1 MTNVLIRRLMRCG
14 YTPDVACI
22 ICHAHMDDL
31 SILESKI
38 SLMERADNVG
48 VLQSIANRETSR
60 RLFGSCRSKG
70 VKY

>member
-38 SLMERADNVG
+38 SLMEKKTNVDI
-48 VLQSIANRETSR
+48 LQPESGRSHR
-60 RLFGSCRSKG
+60 GRLRCASGR
-70 VKY
+70 